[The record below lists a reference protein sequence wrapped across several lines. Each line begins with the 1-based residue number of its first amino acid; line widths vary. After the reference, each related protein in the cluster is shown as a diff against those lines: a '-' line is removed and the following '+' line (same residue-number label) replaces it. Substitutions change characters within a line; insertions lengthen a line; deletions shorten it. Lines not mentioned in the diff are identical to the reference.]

1 MKKNRILAVVAA
13 TLLCMPAASTTFAE
27 DHQHTWDQG
36 VWTWRSNTSAYVT
49 LTCTEDGAKQLSAG
63 KITVSQQ
70 SATCTE
76 PGKTIYT
83 ASTLFD
89 GKTYTD
95 SREVVTSQATG
106 HNWKVSGWTWSDDNS
121 QATVTVTCQNNT
133 SEVRTL
139 NAEVRSDV
147 VEEPTCVDEGKTTYT
162 ATAKDPET
170 GKSYVTFKNVTT
182 PVNPDGHAFEAGTG
196 TWKWNEDHSKA
207 QYIATCL
214 LCGKEVPFNATLTQT
229 VTKEPTCTEAGEAN
243 FKATAILDTADP
255 EDTTVQDEATGAIK
269 ALGHDWQQ
277 PTFTWNADKTKAIAT
292 FVCARD
298 KSHTKV
304 VDAVVT
310 SKVTKEP
317 TASTTGEKVLT
328 ATVTLDGKT
337 YSENQTLSLD
347 KAAKSS
353 SVSNK
358 QATKATR
365 VDTVDTGINTL
376 TGVYASV
383 AAISA
388 GLFVTLR
395 KSKK

>member
-1 MKKNRILAVVAA
+1 MKKNRILAAVTA
-13 TLLCMPAASTTFAE
+13 TLLCMPATSSIFAAG
-27 DHQHTWDQG
+27 HQQHTWNQG

-70 SATCTE
+70 PATCTE

-106 HNWKVSGWTWSDDNS
+106 HNWKVSGWTWSDDNT

-139 NAEVRSDV
+139 NAEIRSDV
-147 VEEPTCVDEGKTTYT
+147 VDEPTCVDEGKTMYT

-196 TWKWNEDHSKA
+196 TWKWNDDDSKA

-214 LCGKEVPFNATLTQT
+214 LCDKEVPFDATITQT

-243 FKATAILDTADP
+243 LKATAILDAADP
-255 EDTTVQDEATGAIK
+255 EDTTVQDETTGTIK
-269 ALGHDWQQ
+269 ALGHDWQK
-277 PTFTWNADKTKAIAT
+277 PTFTWNADKIKATAT

-317 TASTTGEKVLT
+317 TASTTGEKVIMAT
-328 ATVTLDGKT
+328 ATFDGKT
-337 YSENQTLSLD
+337 YTDDQTIPL
-347 KAAKSS
+347 AKKT
-353 SVSNK
+353 VSAK
-358 QATKATR
+358 QTKVKT
-365 VDTVDTGINTL
+365 DSVDTGIHAW
-376 TGVYASV
+376 TGVYAS
-383 AAISA
+383 AAAVSA
-388 GLFVTLR
+388 GLFLTVR
-395 KSKK
+395 KREK